1 VQVKTYHN
9 TLYCI
14 LYIQLLYRS
23 SPHPAA
29 IVRTIRLLIMHVLYR
44 AFRTVIL
51 VHQMSFNDKI
61 EALRRRMDGG
71 GAGHQQQ
78 RAAGNDRRIDNDS
91 HSRIA
96 QQLAASGLI
105 IHTISIVLN
114 IIMTRQ

>member
-1 VQVKTYHN
+1 
-9 TLYCI
+9 
-14 LYIQLLYRS
+14 
-23 SPHPAA
+23 
-29 IVRTIRLLIMHVLYR
+29 
-44 AFRTVIL
+44 
-51 VHQMSFNDKI
+51 
-61 EALRRRMDGG
+61 MDGG

-114 IIMTRQ
+114 TIMTRQ